1 MVPGDQEAAVHPT
14 DLDEDCE
21 GQSTEQH
28 AVRDPLRPDPE
39 DPQMREA
46 ASDTFRVS
54 ETGSAPNPTSI
65 TILPV
70 ERCEREGD
78 AVLSRQRLDQ
88 EASRDQEHQP
98 VDRHRDGKRHH
109 IVDMG
114 RRRAGEGDE
123 IDERA
128 QRVPDPVDGGVDP
141 LLAATVCVRRPRL
154 VRWLGPLQIAAGLT
168 NAIDLHSGG
177 IMSAR

>member
-1 MVPGDQEAAVHPT
+1 MVPGDQEAAVHPNA
-14 DLDEDCE
+14 LDEDCE

-28 AVRDPLRPDPE
+28 AVRDPLGPVPE
-39 DPQMREA
+39 DPQLLEA

-54 ETGSAPNPTSI
+54 ETGSAPNPTTSI

-70 ERCEREGD
+70 ERCESEGD

-88 EASRDQEHQP
+88 ETRRDQEHQP

-114 RRRAGEGDE
+114 RRRAGKGDE

-128 QRVPDPVDGGVDP
+128 QRIPDPVDGGVDP
-141 LLAATVCVRRPRL
+141 LLDADDRV
-154 VRWLGPLQIAAGLT
+154 W
-168 NAIDLHSGG
+168 
-177 IMSAR
+177 